1 MLRRL
6 GIGLL
11 LAGLATLWLLRS
23 EPMAPMVGDAG
34 TSQGADA
41 ATKPATADAL
51 HRTTSSTQPTPN
63 TSDAELRERAPTAA
77 ASNGPSRDTVTV
89 RLVGLHA
96 DAPWTTKLKIQ
107 AGVFHPRR
115 PVVWHK
121 QVQDVHGDTATYVF
135 DTAGG
140 EVKQGTVWL
149 RDPLYASI
157 DHRFELAGDEPIS
170 IPVRPRSVL
179 RGRVVDERG
188 RPLADLHVSVHMPQG
203 PTCSSHSLGGA
214 TTEVDGTFELQA
226 PPASELLVVAVEPR
240 DALLLRSRRRL
251 AAASSSPTTVEL
263 PQRLPASATVHPR
276 IGRTT
281 LPDLVMVRA
290 AVVHGDVC
298 WSNREPPKHAYLR
311 LRAPSASTLEPENPE
326 AMQLLANGSVIDGRA
341 TTTRADGHFRLS
353 LPETS
358 IDDLQVELI
367 LVDDYAIEPPLVA
380 RPKIGEPLRFVVPRP
395 VTVRCLLRGQEVEPY
410 TIEFAGREATRAPA
424 GQRFTFLP
432 VRPTRLRCIF
442 GAWQSAWLDVGP
454 DDGGKVLDVDL
465 VDERCALRL
474 LYPQKNE
481 IRRARVAWR
490 AANGTVGEQLVLA
503 PHRSYYLSLFLPAG
517 RYQIVVT
524 PESEDGSALHLPT
537 THDVELGPTPGE
549 LAIAIAKGGTLRI
562 TATNSLG
569 FQPAGTATLLGPD
582 GRTLT
587 SAFRAMTGSSSYPGA
602 AGELRPDAPNE
613 STTPLPEGDYELL
626 LEFQGAAPRRERVRI
641 TAGET
646 TRVDVRLP

>member
-11 LAGLATLWLLRS
+11 LASLATLWLLRG
-23 EPMAPMVGDAG
+23 ELPAPMVGDAV
-34 TSQGADA
+34 TSQAEEA
-41 ATKPATADAL
+41 PTIPVASDAL
-51 HRTTSSTQPTPN
+51 HRTTASTPPTPN
-63 TSDAELRERAPTAA
+63 PPGADQRERATTTAA
-77 ASNGPSRDTVTV
+77 RHGPPQDTVTV

-96 DAPWTTKLKIQ
+96 DAPWTTKLEMQ

-115 PVVWHK
+115 PVVWQK
-121 QVQDVHGDTATYVF
+121 LEQDVHGDTATYVF

-149 RDPLYASI
+149 RDPLYAAL

-170 IPVRPRSVL
+170 IQVRPRCIL

-188 RPLADLHVSVHMPQG
+188 QPLANLHVSVHMPQC
-203 PTCSSHSLGGA
+203 PTCSSHSLDGA
-214 TTEVDGTFELQA
+214 TTEADGTFELQA
-226 PPASELLVVAVEPR
+226 PPASELLVVAAEPR

-251 AAASSSPTTVEL
+251 AAASSSPTTVEK
-263 PQRLPASATVHPR
+263 PQRLPASATVHAR

-281 LPDLVMVRA
+281 LPDLVMVHA

-311 LRAPSASTLEPENPE
+311 LRAPAASTLGPAHPE

-341 TTTRADGHFRLS
+341 TTTRADGHFRMS

-380 RPKIGEPLRFVVPRP
+380 RPKIGEPLRFVAPRP
-395 VTVRCLLRGQEVEPY
+395 VTVRCLLRGQDVEPD
-410 TIEFAGREATRAPA
+410 TIEFAGKEAARAPA

-432 VRPTRLRCIF
+432 VRPMRLRGTF

-454 DDGGKVLDVDL
+454 EDGGKVLDLDL

-490 AANGTVGEQLVLA
+490 AANGTGGEQLVLA

-517 RYQIVVT
+517 RYQLVVT
-524 PESEDGSALHLPT
+524 PESEDGHALHLPT

-549 LAIAIAKGGTLRI
+549 LTIAIAKGGTLRI

-569 FQPAGTATLLGPD
+569 FQPAGTATLIAPD
-582 GRTLT
+582 GRTRT
-587 SAFRAMTGSSSYPGA
+587 SPFRAMTEPSGYPGA
-602 AGELRPDAPNE
+602 AGELLPDAPNE
-613 STTPLPEGDYELL
+613 SATPLPEGDYELL

-641 TAGET
+641 KAGET